1 MSGATVGIAV
11 ARGALLAA
19 CLAATACTSLGTSFP
34 RPSPAPR
41 TLPPP
46 APTTPPTPT
55 SRAEPS
61 AGPSIIRP
69 DSTPAPPPYLP
80 PRTQSDARGAS
91 DALLAQ
97 SRSER
102 AAGSYAQA
110 TASIERALRL
120 DPNNAELWVERGE
133 LALQTGNA
141 TQAATMARKAL
152 TLTGAN
158 RTLAARAERL
168 LRAAGAR

>member
-1 MSGATVGIAV
+1 MSGVNVGTIA

-19 CLAATACTSLGTSFP
+19 CLAAAACTSLGTGSP

-46 APTTPPTPT
+46 PPATAPAPT
-55 SRAEPS
+55 SRTEPS
-61 AGPSIIRP
+61 TVPTIVVPES
-69 DSTPAPPPYLP
+69 APPPSSIP
-80 PRTQSDARGAS
+80 PHTQSDARSAS

-97 SRSER
+97 SRSQR
-102 AAGSYAQA
+102 AAGSYPQA

-120 DPNNAELWVERGE
+120 DPNNAELWIERGE

-152 TLTGAN
+152 TLTGGDRAL
-158 RTLAARAERL
+158 TARAERL
-168 LRAAGAR
+168 LRAAGAP